1 MQLQRRTNAGY
12 TLIEVLVVVIIMGIL
27 SSMGVVGLQG
37 AVANHRVKGAALN
50 TAAFLER
57 VGNLAK
63 QRSES
68 ICVAVQPGNPQM
80 LIAVKSKGTDCS
92 EDNRYGGGVL
102 AQLLIDAPAQFVE
115 NKAGTCNYVGGA
127 DLLGE
132 NAVFKPRIGLSSV
145 PNGVLCIQYGDDML
159 FGIARKTSG
168 ANSVKAFWKIGND
181 DGANGWSE
189 L

>member
-1 MQLQRRTNAGY
+1 MQLQRRTKAGY

-37 AVANHRVKGAALN
+37 AVANHRVKDAAMN

-57 VGNLAK
+57 VGNLSR
-63 QRSES
+63 QQSVV
-68 ICVAVQPGNPQM
+68 ICLAIDPDAQV
-80 LIAVKSKGTDCS
+80 LRAVKSTGENCANANKNGGTVDFI
-92 EDNRYGGGVL
+92 R
-102 AQLLIDAPAQFVE
+102 IDAPSQFVE
-115 NKAGTCNYVGGA
+115 NKAGTCNFVGN
-127 DLLGE
+127 DLTVNV
-132 NAVFKPRIGLSSV
+132 NAAFKPRIGLSAV
-145 PNGVLCIQYGDDML
+145 PQGVVCIQYGDDML